1 MGVAVLASQHVSAA
15 HAGVADAEWDSALQ
29 RMGGHFLQST
39 PWQRV
44 QAALGHDV
52 IWAREEHWQWAGAIR
67 AGRFPRYVYLPHGPT
82 ATSGDAMAN
91 ALVDAV
97 SAAHERA
104 LDFVRTEPA
113 GTAAASALMA
123 MRAHES
129 KAIQPHW
136 TWVLDL
142 LPDEPVLRAGLSAG
156 HRGAINASSRRGLT
170 VRVSDDPTDI
180 EVFLELQDRTAA
192 AGRYRG
198 QSHAYHR
205 VVARTL
211 MPEHAA
217 SLYIVEAE
225 GASVAAAMCFDFAET
240 RYYAHAVSDPEAGR
254 KLQAAAPLVWRMIL
268 DAREAGKRRF
278 DFWGISP
285 VRGSD
290 ATVGASGHAW
300 DGFSQFKRSFGGEA
314 VERAGTWDLQVRSM
328 RHRLYRAAVRIR
340 R

>member
-1 MGVAVLASQHVSAA
+1 MPVAVLASPHVSAA
-15 HAGVADAEWDSALQ
+15 HAGVADADWDSALQ
-29 RMGGHFLQST
+29 RIGGHFLQST

-44 QAALGHDV
+44 QVALGHDV
-52 IWAREEHWQWAGAIR
+52 IWARDERWLWAGAIR

-82 ATSGDAMAN
+82 AISDDAMSD

-97 SAAHERA
+97 SAARERS

-113 GTAAASALMA
+113 GSDAAAALLA

-142 LPDEPVLRAGLSAG
+142 APDEPALRAKLSAG

-170 VRVSDDPTDI
+170 IRVSHAPEDI
-180 EVFLELQDRTAA
+180 EIFLQLQDRTAA
-192 AGRYRG
+192 AGRYPG
-198 QSHAYHR
+198 QSHTYHR
-205 VVARTL
+205 TVARTL
-211 MPEHAA
+211 MPDRVA

-225 GASVAAAMCFDFAET
+225 GAAVAAAMCFDFADT
-240 RYYAHAVSDPEAGR
+240 RYYAHAVSDPVLGR

-278 DFWGISP
+278 DFWGITP
-285 VRGSD
+285 VRTSSAGES
-290 ATVGASGHAW
+290 AAGHAW

-328 RHRLYRAAVRIR
+328 RHRLYRAAVRLR